1 MLSCENISLKLGGT
15 EILSDVSFALQP
27 GRLIAVLGP
36 NGAGKSSLLKILA
49 GSWKPTSGAVK
60 ASGKLLS
67 DWDRGALARRR
78 SVLSQDSTLT
88 FGFRAF
94 EVVLMGRQPHHS
106 GRERKRD
113 LEVAAEALALVDA
126 EDLAERDFTTL
137 SGGERQRV
145 QLARSL
151 AQIWDAPNDK
161 DSCAERCLLLDEP
174 VNNLDLSHQHATLR
188 IARRLCKDGVAVMAV
203 LHELNLAFEYADE
216 IVLLAR
222 GRAPQLC
229 PAEPDA
235 AAETLTKLY
244 GWPLRLGKN
253 PFTQKI
259 CVFSQAV

>member
-1 MLSCENISLKLGGT
+1 MLSCENVSLRFGSA
-15 EILSDVSFALQP
+15 EILSDVSFALEP
-27 GRLIAVLGP
+27 GKLIAVLGP

-49 GSWKPTSGAVK
+49 GSWKPTTGIVK
-60 ASGKLLS
+60 ADGKAL
-67 DWDRGALARRR
+67 DQWERGALARRR
-78 SVLSQDSTLT
+78 SVLSQDSVLT
-88 FGFRAF
+88 FNFSAF
-94 EVVLMGRQPHHS
+94 EVVLMGRQPHHA
-106 GRERKRD
+106 GRERRRD
-113 LEVAAEALALVDA
+113 LEIAAEALALVDA
-126 EDLAERDFTTL
+126 ESLAERDYTTL

-145 QLARSL
+145 NLARSL
-151 AQIWDAPNDK
+151 AQIWDAPADGDACK
-161 DSCAERCLLLDEP
+161 QRCLLLDEP

-216 IVLLAR
+216 IVLLSR

-235 AAETLTKLY
+235 AAETLSKLY